1 MNILGGTNTR
11 HVYVLLDK
19 PGIMSTFANTKTLT
33 SYSFLELEIVGKRS
47 DEIVSL
53 PTPPPPHPQCLGSN
67 PEP

>member
-1 MNILGGTNTR
+1 MCSFLLG
-11 HVYVLLDK
+11 K

-47 DEIVSL
+47 DEIVFFF
-53 PTPPPPHPQCLGSN
+53 PRQCLGSN